1 MEYLLLIH
9 SDPALVP
16 NPAEAPE
23 DFQAY
28 MATWLNYNARLTE
41 AGHFIAG
48 ASLAPP
54 MTASVVDTTTSDIT
68 DGPFIEAKE
77 HVGGFYLI
85 TADNLDVAL
94 EWARAIP
101 TPAKVEVRPVAYRPD
116 A

>member
-23 DFQAY
+23 DFQSY
-28 MATWLNYNARLTE
+28 MAAWLNYNARLIDG
-41 AGHFIAG
+41 GHFIAG

-54 MTASVVDTTTSDIT
+54 LTASVVDTSTTDVT

-77 HVGGFYLI
+77 QVGGFYLI

-94 EWARAIP
+94 ELARAIP
-101 TPAKVEVRPVAYRPD
+101 TPAKVEVRPVAFRPT

>member
-1 MEYLLLIH
+1 MDYLLLIH

-28 MATWLNYNARLTE
+28 MAAWLNYNARLE
-41 AGHFIAG
+41 SGGHFIAG
-48 ASLAPP
+48 ASLAP
-54 MTASVVDTTTSDIT
+54 TSSASVVDTIDGTVT

-77 HVGGFYLI
+77 QVGGFYLVS
-85 TADNLDVAL
+85 AEDLDVAL
-94 EWARAIP
+94 ELARAIP
-101 TPAKVEVRPVAYRPD
+101 TAAKVEVRPIAFRPH